1 MKNLRN
7 FVKKFF
13 IFSLILLGFLAI
25 WSNNS
30 FADTFYKNDIKVRIN
45 KDGSADIE
53 SIMDFQPSKG
63 TEYYIPIGNLGTSK
77 IVNFKVSEIQNGKE
91 IPYESL
97 ENWNTKKSRQE
108 KSGKSGVLKTSNG
121 YELCFG
127 FGEYQRKTFVLRYK
141 VTNFIK
147 LLNDSDMIFWKFVND
162 RLSAAPKEVKITIS
176 KEEGKFDN
184 TNSKI
189 WAFGNKGKIEF
200 LDGDIVFNS
209 LTGLSSS
216 NYVTVLVQLNKGEIT
231 SGERINKDFSY
242 YQDMAF
248 KGSSYDKNYKKN
260 TSSKDRQR
268 ISRLAIQFIIILFAG
283 MFGTSAVVSANK
295 KIKGG
300 YKKGDFKGEYY
311 RNIPEKE
318 WWRLSFIL
326 KCAGFDGAESIIRA
340 YFLKWIQAK
349 LLIPMTEEKGFI
361 FKKEILSLKINNKLE
376 YDFETTT
383 ERKLFTMVV
392 KAARDD
398 EILQENE
405 FSNYLKKT
413 SNQTSFKSL
422 QETLKQ
428 DSLSYAREHNLLNTS
443 DRGKWTY
450 RYNENGKKFTENLI
464 KYYNYLKDFSLLSE
478 REISEIKVWKD
489 LLIYA
494 TLYDVADEVEKQL
507 KKLSPEFLE
516 NYDVDIYSLH
526 TAMIYS
532 HVFSNNFLD
541 AYSKSVQSSS
551 GGGGGFT
558 SIGGGGG
565 SFGGGSGGGTR

>member
-25 WSNNS
+25 RSNNS

-127 FGEYQRKTFVLRYK
+127 VGEYQRKTFVLRYR

-162 RLSAAPKEVKITIS
+162 GLSAAPKEVKITIS

-209 LTGLSSS
+209 LTGLTSS